1 MKGFKGEFTRI
12 KGVSERRRLPRL
24 GKIRL
29 GVKKVSQRTGAEY
42 PSETPYFVVP
52 VEVAKVYGEKPVELD
67 VMFAINDIDII
78 FPQKYTWYG
87 VSKGPKCIGDG
98 ERAMRV
104 NEEGVFESRECPC
117 ELLESG
123 DCQRRAHLMVL
134 LPHVSLGGVYQID
147 IGSYHSIVDINSG
160 LEYIDALV
168 GRFAMVPC
176 KLRRMPRETHA
187 NGKKQVHYTLS
198 VHFDG
203 NVEMLNALREN
214 TQRVLMG
221 PQFALPAPEDINPAM
236 DEGAVIDVVDEENE
250 IAETESKPKEEEPRP
265 PEPKEEEEPKV
276 DPARPLTKQEQ
287 EIQARLMNCTDMQ
300 GLTKI
305 FNNLT
310 KGQRQKFLGLFN
322 NIKKSLKQNSE
333 IPPGEE
339 DIPF

>member
-1 MKGFKGEFTRI
+1 
-12 KGVSERRRLPRL
+12 
-24 GKIRL
+24 
-29 GVKKVSQRTGAEY
+29 
-42 PSETPYFVVP
+42 
-52 VEVAKVYGEKPVELD
+52 
-67 VMFAINDIDII
+67 
-78 FPQKYTWYG
+78 
-87 VSKGPKCIGDG
+87 
-98 ERAMRV
+98 
-104 NEEGVFESRECPC
+104 
-117 ELLESG
+117 
-123 DCQRRAHLMVL
+123 
-134 LPHVSLGGVYQID
+134 
-147 IGSYHSIVDINSG
+147 
-160 LEYIDALV
+160 
-168 GRFAMVPC
+168 
-176 KLRRMPRETHA
+176 
-187 NGKKQVHYTLS
+187 
-198 VHFDG
+198 
-203 NVEMLNALREN
+203 
-214 TQRVLMG
+214 MG